1 MPKYQTL
8 VGVVAVLAGCALLT
22 GCGGTVDQK
31 NFEKLKVGMSSQQ
44 VQAILGK
51 DSKEISSEE
60 MTALM
65 REALSPNAGPAGKA
79 GKIELPDL
87 SGARGVR
94 WGDDKK
100 SITVIFMG
108 DRASRI
114 FKRGF

>member
-1 MPKYQTL
+1 MSRRPPLTHL
-8 VGVVAVLAGCALLT
+8 LFAISGLFLT

-51 DSKEISSEE
+51 DSKEISAEE
-60 MTALM
+60 VTALM
-65 REALSPNAGPAGKA
+65 REALSPAGGQDGKA

-100 SITVIFMG
+100 WITVIFMG

-114 FKRGF
+114 FKKGF